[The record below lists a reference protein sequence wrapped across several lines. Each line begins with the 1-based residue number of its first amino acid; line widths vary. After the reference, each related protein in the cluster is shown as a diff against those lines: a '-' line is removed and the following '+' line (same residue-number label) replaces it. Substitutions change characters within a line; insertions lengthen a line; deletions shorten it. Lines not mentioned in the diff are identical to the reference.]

1 MDWFLLVSLLS
12 IGLVLVLTEILFVPG
27 TTVVGILGLLVT
39 IGGVYY
45 AFITFGPE
53 VGWLVLGISIL
64 INMAVIV
71 YGFRSGVW
79 KRFALKETMS
89 SRSFDDRLLGL
100 EIGMRG
106 KTISDLKPFGKAEF
120 QDRIFEV
127 KSDSGFISVGSSVII
142 TKLEDN
148 KIIVKV

>member
-39 IGGVYY
+39 IGGIYY

-64 INMAVIV
+64 VNMAVII

-79 KRFALKETMS
+79 TRFALRETIS

-120 QDRIFEV
+120 LDRIFEV

>member
-27 TTVVGILGLLVT
+27 TTLVGILGLLVT

-45 AFITFGPE
+45 AFITFGQE

-64 INMAVIV
+64 VNMGVII

-79 KRFALKETMS
+79 SRFALKETIS

-106 KTISDLKPFGKAEF
+106 MTISDLKPFGKAEF
-120 QDRIFEV
+120 MDRIFEV

-142 TKLEDN
+142 TKLVDN

>member
-1 MDWFLLVSLLS
+1 MTLFLLVSLLV

-27 TTVVGILGLLVT
+27 TTLVGLLGFLVT

-45 AFITFGPE
+45 AFITFGSE

-64 INMAVIV
+64 INLAVII

-79 KRFALKETMS
+79 TRFALKETMS
-89 SRSFDDRLLGL
+89 SRTFDNRLLGL
-100 EIGMRG
+100 EIGMKG
-106 KTISDLKPFGKAEF
+106 LTISDLKPFGKAEF
-120 QDRIFEV
+120 GDRIFEV
-127 KSDSGFISVGSSVII
+127 KSESGFISVGSNVII

>member
-1 MDWFLLVSLLS
+1 M
-12 IGLVLVLTEILFVPG
+12 VLTEILFVPG
-27 TTVVGILGLLVT
+27 TTVVGILGFVVT

-45 AFITFGPE
+45 AFITFGSE
-53 VGWLVLGISIL
+53 VGWLVLGLSIL
-64 INMAVIV
+64 VNLAVLV

-79 KRFALKETMS
+79 NRFALKETIS

-100 EIGMRG
+100 EIGMQG
-106 KTISDLKPFGKAEF
+106 KAISDLKPFGKADF
-120 QDRIFEV
+120 SDRIFEV
-127 KSDSGFISVGSSVII
+127 KSDSGFISVGSNVII